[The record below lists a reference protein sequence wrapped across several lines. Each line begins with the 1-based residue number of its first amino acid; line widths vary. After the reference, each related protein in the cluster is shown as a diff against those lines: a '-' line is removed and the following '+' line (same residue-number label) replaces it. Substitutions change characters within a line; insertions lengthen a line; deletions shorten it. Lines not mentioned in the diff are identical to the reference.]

1 MAAYL
6 FMTGYGHFFFYYK
19 KADYGLQR
27 VATVL
32 VRLNLLSVVLP
43 YTMNTNYV
51 FYYFAPLVSWWY
63 LIIYGVMAL
72 GSQYNDR
79 AAFLL
84 PKLVLSAVA
93 VAAFMHFS
101 FLMEYL
107 FAFLNAVFRIEW
119 TAREWTFRVTLDLY
133 IVWGGMLTAYAYIKA
148 KEYRLTEHP
157 SFAKLKGAACL
168 ASVAALAWYFYYELS
183 LESKFV
189 YNKYHA
195 YVSIIPIL
203 GYVVLRNASAR
214 LRQHSSLLFCWV
226 GQCSLE
232 TFILQFHGW
241 LASDTKAILLVLPP
255 EYRPVNLAISTVC
268 FIYLSWLVSG
278 ATGEITTWIIGK
290 GKGKERLPAPVTQSN
305 GDDIP
310 LLERERGKEDPPP
323 NPPSSAS
330 ASASASGSGS
340 GSASG
345 SGGGGV
351 GASANGEPLMEPS
364 SPNTTLDSSGY
375 FRDNGASVQRYAAPA
390 RWSQHTVFS
399 FVSNL
404 RSLAQAHL
412 SVKLG
417 LVLVGLWIANWLY

>member
-1 MAAYL
+1 
-6 FMTGYGHFFFYYK
+6 MTGYGHFFFYYK
-19 KADYGLQR
+19 KADFGLQR

-84 PKLVLSAVA
+84 PKLVLSAAA
-93 VAAFMHFS
+93 VAAFMHYG

-107 FAFLNAVFRIEW
+107 FAFLNAVFRIQW

-148 KEYRLTEHP
+148 KEYRLPEQP
-157 SFAKLKGAACL
+157 YFAQLRGGAC
-168 ASVAALAWYFYYELS
+168 VAALAALVWYFWYELH

-189 YNKYHA
+189 YNRYHA
-195 YVSIIPIL
+195 FVSIVPIL

-241 LASDTKAILLVLPP
+241 LAADTKAILLVLPP
-255 EYRPVNLAISTVC
+255 EYRPINLAISTVC

-290 GKGKERLPAPVTQSN
+290 GKGKERLPAPATAPAPAQ
-305 GDDIP
+305 GADEIP
-310 LLERERGKEDPPP
+310 LLERAKDGEQ
-323 NPPSSAS
+323 PSS
-330 ASASASGSGS
+330 SGSGS
-340 GSASG
+340 GS
-345 SGGGGV
+345 
-351 GASANGEPLMEPS
+351 GEPGLAPEPS

-375 FRDNGASVQRYAAPA
+375 FRDNGAAVEGYAAPV
-390 RWSQHTVFS
+390 RWSQHTVLS
-399 FVSNL
+399 VVSNL

-417 LVLVGLWIANWLY
+417 LVLLGLWVANWLY

>member
-1 MAAYL
+1 MSVAILIYHFVGASKISGIYNPIRVLVASYL

-19 KADYGLQR
+19 KADFGLQR

-84 PKLVLSAVA
+84 PKLVLSAIA
-93 VAAFMHFS
+93 IAAFMHYS

-107 FAFLNAVFRIEW
+107 FAFLNAVFKIQW

-148 KEYRLTEHP
+148 KEHRLTEQP
-157 SFAKLKGAACL
+157 YFNQLRGGACV
-168 ASVAALAWYFYYELS
+168 ASVAALVWYFWYELH

-226 GQCSLE
+226 GQISLE

-241 LASDTKAILLVLPP
+241 LAADTKAILLVLPP

-278 ATGEITTWIIGK
+278 ATGEITTWVIGK
-290 GKGKERLPAPVTQSN
+290 GKGKERLPPPATAPLPT
-305 GDDIP
+305 DEIP
-310 LLERERGKEDPPP
+310 LMDRAKEGEE
-323 NPPSSAS
+323 
-330 ASASASGSGS
+330 ASGSGS
-340 GSASG
+340 G
-345 SGGGGV
+345 
-351 GASANGEPLMEPS
+351 EPALETPA
-364 SPNTTLDSSGY
+364 SPNTTLDNSGY
-375 FRDNGASVQRYAAPA
+375 FRDNGAAVTGYDAPV
-390 RWSQHTVFS
+390 RWSQHTVLS
-399 FVSNL
+399 VVSNI

-417 LVLVGLWIANWLY
+417 LVLLGLWVANWLY